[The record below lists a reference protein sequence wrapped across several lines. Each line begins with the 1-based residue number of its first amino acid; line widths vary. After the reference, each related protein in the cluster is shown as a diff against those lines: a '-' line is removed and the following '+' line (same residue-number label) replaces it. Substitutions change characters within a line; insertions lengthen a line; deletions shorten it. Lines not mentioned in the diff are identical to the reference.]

1 MTQRSHVNAVASSVL
16 VACLAL
22 SVGLLWHIDRVRPAA
37 TLDNVLYLSSP
48 KVIKKLSLGYEGL
61 MANIYWTRV
70 VQYYGGVHRTGGGN
84 YELLWPLLNITTQL
98 DPHLTQAYE
107 FGGSFLSAKPPN
119 GAGVP
124 DKAVELVEY
133 GISQNPDDWHLY
145 YDLGFIYYDQK
156 EYRGAAGAFLAGS
169 KLPNAHPFLAVLAAR
184 MAEHG
189 GELETAR
196 LLWKTTYQTSADKDI
211 RSNALTHLRAL
222 QADDDVVQLQRIAEN
237 YKQRFGHYPA
247 NFLEIARA
255 GMLGGIPV
263 DPAGHPYKL
272 AAKGNV
278 LVSDPDALPFLE
290 KGLPPGYA
298 PRDVVETSHAK

>member
-1 MTQRSHVNAVASSVL
+1 MTSSRVSNVASSVL
-16 VACLAL
+16 IVSLAL
-22 SVGLLWHIDRVRPAA
+22 SVGLLWHIDRVRPTAS
-37 TLDNVLYLSSP
+37 LDNVLYLSSP
-48 KVIKKLSLGYEGL
+48 KVIKKLSLGYNGL

-70 VQYYGGVHRTGGGN
+70 VQYYGGVHRAGGGK

-119 GAGVP
+119 GAGLP
-124 DKAVELVEY
+124 NKAVELVQY

-145 YDLGFIYYDQK
+145 YDIGFIYYDQK
-156 EYRGAAGAFLAGS
+156 QYREAAGAFFAGS
-169 KLPNAHPFLAVLAAR
+169 KLPGAHPFLAVLAAR

-196 LLWKTTYQTSADKDI
+196 LLWKTTYETSKDKDI

-222 QADDDVVQLQRIAEN
+222 QADDDVMQLERIAEN
-237 YKQRFGHYPA
+237 YRQRFGHYPA
-247 NFLEIARA
+247 SFLEVARA
-255 GMLGGIPV
+255 GMLGGLPV

-272 AAKGNV
+272 AADGKV
-278 LVSDPDALPFLE
+278 LVSDPQALPFLE
-290 KGLPPGYA
+290 KGLPSGYV
-298 PRDVVETSHAK
+298 PMDVIKASPSK

>member
-1 MTQRSHVNAVASSVL
+1 MTQRSRVNAVATSVL
-16 VACLAL
+16 VACMAF
-22 SVGLLWHIDRVRPAA
+22 SAALLWHIDRTRPAA

-70 VQYYGGVHRTGGGN
+70 VQYYGGIHRAGGGK

-107 FGGSFLSAKPPN
+107 FGGSFLSAKPPT
-119 GAGVP
+119 GAGLP

-133 GISQNPDDWHLY
+133 GISQNPDNWHLY

-156 EYRGAAGAFLAGS
+156 QYRDAASAFFAGS
-169 KLPNAHPFLAVLAAR
+169 KLPDAHPFLAVLAAR

-196 LLWKTTYQTSADKDI
+196 LLWRTTYQTSADKDI

-222 QADDDVVQLQRIAEN
+222 QADDDVVQLKRIAEN
-237 YKQRFGHYPA
+237 YKQRFGRNPS
-247 NFLEIARA
+247 NFLEIVRA

-272 AAKGNV
+272 GPNGSV
-278 LVSDPDALPFLE
+278 FVSDPDALPFLE
-290 KGLPPGYA
+290 NGLPPGYVA
-298 PRDVVETSHAK
+298 KDVLETSHAQ